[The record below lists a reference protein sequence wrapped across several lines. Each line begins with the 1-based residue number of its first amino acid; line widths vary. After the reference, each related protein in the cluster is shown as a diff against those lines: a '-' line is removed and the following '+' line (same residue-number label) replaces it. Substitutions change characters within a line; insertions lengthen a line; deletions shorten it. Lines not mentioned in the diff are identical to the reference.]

1 MGFFHRDH
9 PPKTANTVLGPP
21 PDHHQRNG
29 SAHLLHVGLLDLKK
43 HQVVQGQNLGSF
55 VFDTIPSGN
64 LTVAKENHVIYL
76 K

>member
-1 MGFFHRDH
+1 
-9 PPKTANTVLGPP
+9 
-21 PDHHQRNG
+21 
-29 SAHLLHVGLLDLKK
+29 LDLKK

-76 K
+76 